1 VIGMLIR
8 DGRVRRAYLGISGGD
23 RPLPPKARV
32 RLGREA
38 GVEVI
43 SVEPDSPAASAGVR
57 PEDLVVQLG
66 GSPVTGMGDLLRL
79 LSADLIGTP
88 IELTVL
94 RGQDEL
100 TLRAAPAE
108 LEV

>member
-1 VIGMLIR
+1 
-8 DGRVRRAYLGISGGD
+8 
-23 RPLPPKARV
+23 
-32 RLGREA
+32 
-38 GVEVI
+38 
-43 SVEPDSPAASAGVR
+43 
-57 PEDLVVQLG
+57 VQLG

-100 TLRAAPAE
+100 TLRTAPAE